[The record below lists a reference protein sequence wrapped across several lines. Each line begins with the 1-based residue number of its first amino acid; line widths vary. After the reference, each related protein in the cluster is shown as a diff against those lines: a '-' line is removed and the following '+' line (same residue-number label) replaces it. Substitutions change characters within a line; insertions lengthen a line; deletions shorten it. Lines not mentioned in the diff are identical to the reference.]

1 MHSLKQLLELA
12 REDKKCRAEL
22 QQSIKDQ
29 QEEMVELY
37 KVVCRWVIT
46 NNYLLIGKQSASS
59 EITKVSTSSPGVG
72 AGV

>member
-37 KVVCRWVIT
+37 KVVC
-46 NNYLLIGKQSASS
+46 
-59 EITKVSTSSPGVG
+59 
-72 AGV
+72 